1 MEQWVKDW
9 VKKQRESGEIG
20 IEIKKQANSYYVYRS
35 TTYWDKKAKKRRK
48 KSTYIGKLSRDGL
61 REKKEKRVTVKQY
74 GNAVLLQEAMK
85 DIVTSLKVFESW
97 GTTRTRYTSP
107 RSTLHYYTPRM
118 VYRR

>member
-61 REKKEKRVTVKQY
+61 REKKEKK
-74 GNAVLLQEAMK
+74 GHCKAVWECC
-85 DIVTSLKVFESW
+85 VTSGGYEGYCYFSQ
-97 GTTRTRYTSP
+97 GI
-107 RSTLHYYTPRM
+107 
-118 VYRR
+118 

>member
-35 TTYWDKKAKKRRK
+35 ATYWDKKAKKRRK

-61 REKKEKRVTVKQY
+61 REKKEKK
-74 GNAVLLQEAMK
+74 GHCKAVWECC
-85 DIVTSLKVFESW
+85 VTSGGYEGYCYFSQ
-97 GTTRTRYTSP
+97 GI
-107 RSTLHYYTPRM
+107 
-118 VYRR
+118 

>member
-1 MEQWVKDW
+1 MYSIIPYGEYMEQWVKDW
-9 VKKQRESGEIG
+9 VKKQRESGEKG

-85 DIVTSLKVFESW
+85 DIVPSLK
-97 GTTRTRYTSP
+97 
-107 RSTLHYYTPRM
+107 
-118 VYRR
+118 

>member
-1 MEQWVKDW
+1 MYSIIPYREYIEQWVKDR
-9 VKKQRESGEIG
+9 VKKQRESGEKG

-85 DIVTSLKVFESW
+85 DIVTSLVSIQVFKVIASPQFEN
-97 GTTRTRYTSP
+97 Y
-107 RSTLHYYTPRM
+107 L
-118 VYRR
+118 